1 MKQKK
6 YSYISIILILLSI
19 LALILSSKQALE
31 GARHG
36 LFICANVIAPSLFP
50 FFVLTLL
57 LSALGFPQLISKK
70 AEPLMQKLFGL
81 SGACCAPL
89 ILGLFGSYPIGAAT
103 TAELYRRGI
112 IEKREAQRLLPFC
125 NNTGPA
131 FIIGAAGVG
140 IFGSSALGLL
150 LYICHVAAALCVG
163 FIFCSGQSVS
173 QKTETSAF
181 ATVQS
186 LPQALSGCVKSAAA
200 GTITICGFVVF
211 FSVFT
216 GILDFFG
223 FFSSVSGY
231 LADTLGLE
239 LSFSRSLLTGV
250 LELGSGIG
258 SMYGLGA
265 TPLNIALASFILGF
279 GGASV
284 HLQTLA
290 VLEGTEIKC
299 ALHFAG
305 RITHGIIAAVL
316 SYVPSML
323 ILA

>member
-1 MKQKK
+1 M
-6 YSYISIILILLSI
+6 
-19 LALILSSKQALE
+19 LSSKQALE

-36 LFICANVIAPSLFP
+36 LFICANIIVPSLFP

-57 LSALGFPQLISKK
+57 LSALGAPQLISKR
-70 AEPLMQKLFGL
+70 AEPVMRALFGL
-81 SGACCAPL
+81 SGASCAPL
-89 ILGLFGSYPIGAAT
+89 VLGLFGSYPIGAAT

-112 IEKREAQRLLPFC
+112 IEKTEAERLLPFC

-140 IFGSSALGLL
+140 VFGSAPLGLL
-150 LYICHVAAALCVG
+150 LYLCHAAAALCVG
-163 FIFCSGQSVS
+163 FIFCAGKGARAKGEAS
-173 QKTETSAF
+173 EF
-181 ATVQS
+181 AAVQS

-200 GTITICGFVVF
+200 STITICGFVVF

-216 GILDFFG
+216 ALLDYFG
-223 FFSSVSGY
+223 LFSSVIGQMSK
-231 LADTLGLE
+231 ALGLE
-239 LSFSRSLLTGV
+239 LHFSRSLLTGA

-258 SMYGLGA
+258 SMHGLGV
-265 TPLNIALASFILGF
+265 TPLNLALASFVLGF
-279 GGASV
+279 GGLSV
-284 HLQTLA
+284 HCQTLA

-305 RITHGIIAAVL
+305 RIAHGIISAIL
-316 SYVPSML
+316 TYVPAML